1 MIESVCGAL
10 KQMSKQKESKALEL
24 AVEAAGSPLL
34 CPLKGAEQTLWGWHY
49 VSEMES

>member
-1 MIESVCGAL
+1 MIEPVCGGL
-10 KQMSKQKESKALEL
+10 KCPSKKSKALEL
-24 AVEAAGSPLL
+24 AVEAAGSPLF

>member
-1 MIESVCGAL
+1 MIESVCGGL
-10 KQMSKQKESKALEL
+10 KCPSRKTKAFEL

-34 CPLKGAEQTLWGWHY
+34 RPLKGAEQTLWGRHY